1 MMLLGAGAPLGGAAT
16 ILILAAETGFLQLRP
31 PEVQADFRAA
41 ARPLRAG
48 EPSLVS
54 MGLGLKPRARFAVA

>member
-1 MMLLGAGAPLGGAAT
+1 MMLLGTGAPLGGAAMIT
-16 ILILAAETGFLQLRP
+16 ILAAETGFLQLRP
-31 PEVQADFRAA
+31 PEVRADTRAA

-54 MGLGLKPRARFAVA
+54 LGLRLELRARLAVA